1 MKTAMSQIAD
11 DPPEP
16 LHVAIIMDGNG
27 RWAQR
32 RGLPRT
38 AGHKQGAEAVRRTVS
53 ACGDLGIGY
62 LTLFGFST
70 ENWKR
75 PAAEV
80 STLMNLLSLF
90 LNQEIGDLNA
100 KGVQLRFLGDRTAFS
115 HAIQDLMGRAETITR
130 DNQNLI
136 LTVALNY
143 GARTEILDAA
153 RAIAADVAAGRLTM
167 EGISEIDFEQRL
179 QTAGLPDPDLLLRTS
194 GEKRISNFLLWQ
206 SAYTELVFDDTLWP
220 DFNRAHLEKAIEEYQ
235 RRERRYGAVTG

>member
-1 MKTAMSQIAD
+1 MKTAMTEIAD
-11 DPPEP
+11 GPAVPA
-16 LHVAIIMDGNG
+16 HIAIIMDGNG

-80 STLMNLLSLF
+80 STLMNLLSSF
-90 LNQEIGDLNA
+90 LQREVEDLHA
-100 KGVQLRFLGDRTAFS
+100 KGVRLRFLGDRAAFS
-115 HAIQDLMGRAETITR
+115 TSIQDLMNQAETTTGN
-130 DNQNLI
+130 NQHLT

-143 GARTEILDAA
+143 GARTEIVAAA
-153 RAIAADVAAGRLTM
+153 RMIAAQVAAGSLNVAD
-167 EGISEIDFEQRL
+167 ISEIEFEKRL
-179 QTAGLPDPDLLLRTS
+179 GTAGLPDPDLLIRTS

-206 SAYTELVFDDTLWP
+206 SAYTELVFDDILWP
-220 DFNRAHLEKAIEEYQ
+220 DFNRVHLEKAIEEYQ
-235 RRERRYGAVTG
+235 RRERRYGATTG